1 MPAWPPAPPPAI
13 CPSVCPSLSLCS
25 ALCGQVSHRGPSCFG
40 VGNVWGG
47 LCSCLSFPA
56 LCSLG
61 HSSCSWWGGGGLR
74 DSLPGSGARGSRGC
88 QGEQGPAPP
97 HIARREDFGERKE
110 DFGARAARP
119 GAEPE
124 GDWNP
129 PPPAGESGRA
139 PSMVGGREPL
149 PHMQRLQCAAPPPR
163 QPCSP
168 PAAPSHALAGY
179 GRSLPPRE
187 PCNPPPQCRNISGGN
202 SKGTVG
208 CWGATPGSVP
218 PPGSA
223 HAPPSLAV
231 PPPQPQHSDGTQDKD
246 KDRDGGLGVL
256 GPPPWG
262 GVTATGVCSQEMDPR
277 GVRACGGGVWGVQPH
292 ACTAGCARRCA
303 CGGVVQ
309 RRSVLG
315 ACVQDGGGD
324 AACTERRGWRCARC
338 MWTRM
343 CTRVR
348 VCSQGPAEAVGALLS
363 SPFHR
368 HGGGHTTGH
377 GSGEGGTRGRR
388 RCRRLRTQVAILGH
402 VAGRAGHLLAG
413 LGGFVDQLVGV

>member
-149 PHMQRLQCAAPPPR
+149 PHMQRLQCAAPPPGSRAAPR
-163 QPCSP
+163 QPPATLWLATAALSPRGNRATPPPNAETSPEGTARGQWGAGGPRQALCPPRALPMPP
-168 PAAPSHALAGY
+168 PAWRCPHHSPS
-179 GRSLPPRE
+179 
-187 PCNPPPQCRNISGGN
+187 
-202 SKGTVG
+202 
-208 CWGATPGSVP
+208 
-218 PPGSA
+218 
-223 HAPPSLAV
+223 
-231 PPPQPQHSDGTQDKD
+231 
-246 KDRDGGLGVL
+246 
-256 GPPPWG
+256 
-262 GVTATGVCSQEMDPR
+262 TATGHRTRTRTGMGAWGCWDPHP
-277 GVRACGGGVWGVQPH
+277 GGG
-292 ACTAGCARRCA
+292 
-303 CGGVVQ
+303 
-309 RRSVLG
+309 
-315 ACVQDGGGD
+315 
-324 AACTERRGWRCARC
+324 
-338 MWTRM
+338 
-343 CTRVR
+343 
-348 VCSQGPAEAVGALLS
+348 
-363 SPFHR
+363 
-368 HGGGHTTGH
+368 
-377 GSGEGGTRGRR
+377 
-388 RCRRLRTQVAILGH
+388 
-402 VAGRAGHLLAG
+402 
-413 LGGFVDQLVGV
+413 